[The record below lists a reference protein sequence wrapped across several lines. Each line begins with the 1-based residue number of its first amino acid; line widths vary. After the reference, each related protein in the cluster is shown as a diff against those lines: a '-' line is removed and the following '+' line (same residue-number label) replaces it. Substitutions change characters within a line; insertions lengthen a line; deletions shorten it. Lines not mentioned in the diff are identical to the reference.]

1 MKTEY
6 APADRES
13 IDKLRDKLKFLK
25 KAEYIDILLNSL
37 PFIGAILN
45 KYRQVVF
52 ANEKLLEI
60 IDLEKRNEII
70 GHRPGELLYC
80 IHANREIG
88 GCGTSKNC
96 SVCGVVNCIL
106 QSQRNNENVIAECR
120 LTTKKNNQLFAHEFK
135 VTTTPFQW
143 NNEDLYLLSLV
154 DISNEKRRRNL
165 ERIFFH
171 DVINKTGSIQGFI
184 SLMKQETDVQN
195 IKKMIEYLD
204 DINKDLNEDIAN
216 QRDLSGA
223 ESGDLSV
230 NPGFNLS
237 SDIIDSVVNQIRHH
251 EIAKGKKISIA
262 ANAEGT
268 DFVTDGILLRR
279 ILGNML
285 KNALEASE
293 TKDTVTIGC
302 HYNNNELNFWVHNP
316 AYIPETHQMQI
327 FQRSFSTK
335 GPNRGLGTYS
345 MKLLGENY
353 LMGQVGFISDRLKG
367 TRFYIKLPKEL
378 GS

>member
-1 MKTEY
+1 MKTKY
-6 APADRES
+6 APAERES

-60 IDLEKRNEII
+60 IDLEKRHDII
-70 GHRPGELLYC
+70 GQRPGELLYC
-80 IHANREIG
+80 INAGKEIG

-106 QSQRNNENVIAECR
+106 QSQRTSEKVNSECR
-120 LTTKKNNQLFAHEFK
+120 ITAKNNSQLIAYEFK

-143 NNEDLYLLSLV
+143 NNEELYLLSLI
-154 DISNEKRRRNL
+154 DISDEKRRRNL
-165 ERIFFH
+165 EKIFFH
-171 DVINKTGSIQGFI
+171 DVVNKTGSIQGFI
-184 SLMKQETDVQN
+184 ELMKQETDLEN

-204 DINKDLNEDIAN
+204 IINKDLNEEINN

-230 NPGFNLS
+230 NPAFNIS
-237 SDIIDSVVNQIRHH
+237 TDIIQSVVQQIRHH
-251 EIAKGKKISIA
+251 EIANGKEISIA
-262 ANAEGT
+262 ANSYCI
-268 DFVTDGILLRR
+268 DFVTDGLLLKR
-279 ILGNML
+279 IMLNML
-285 KNALEASE
+285 KNALEASNNGE
-293 TKDTVTIGC
+293 TITIGC
-302 HYNNNELNFWVHNP
+302 DYKNNELSFWVHNK
-316 AYIPETHQMQI
+316 AFIPKADQLQI

-335 GPNRGLGTYS
+335 GANRGLGTYS

-353 LMGQVGFISDRLKG
+353 LMGSVRFESDQAKG
-367 TRFYIKLPKEL
+367 TSFFIVLPKNL
-378 GS
+378 DN